1 MISMAICD
9 LAIKVVA
16 QKGSC
21 PAGHKPGDTFLF
33 KGGLT
38 GEGLCTTA
46 LAALMPAISVLSV
59 GGSFPW
65 EKDPRSTRRACQDFN
80 NTVIFEITRTN

>member
-1 MISMAICD
+1 MAISD
-9 LAIKVVA
+9 LEIRVVA

-21 PAGHKPGDTFLF
+21 PVGHKIGDVFLF

-46 LAALMPAISVLSV
+46 LTALLPAISVLSI

-65 EKDPRSTRRACQDFN
+65 ESDPCSTQRACQDFN
-80 NTVIFEITRTN
+80 NTVIFEVKRV